1 MSNSIETTPKRISI
15 PKRISMSRR
24 KNYIKFMSSLPRLCS
39 PTICGTMNFLTRSQR
54 KKLQPQQQ
62 QNEEEVFEW
71 SIDQIALLDP
81 ADFSNELDEI
91 PLFNEIDKHDLDELY
106 KKENEEFF
114 DQQIIVPSPNKQIQ
128 QEEEVETEEELE
140 MSISSMKKSSDV
152 PFNSDIPFSSDLSFN
167 LLTTIPLGTPSRMT
181 VDQSP
186 ADISMSFDMSIQ
198 TPLNNNKPKRRFF
211 EYHSTPTQFK
221 QTDNDIGTRE
231 LETSLLSPIYPSQN

>member
-1 MSNSIETTPKRISI
+1 MSNSIETTPKRISM
-15 PKRISMSRR
+15 PKRISISRR

-54 KKLQPQQQ
+54 KKLRPQQ
-62 QNEEEVFEW
+62 QNENEVFEW

-81 ADFSNELDEI
+81 ADFSNQLDEI

-106 KKENEEFF
+106 EKENEQFF
-114 DQQIIVPSPNKQIQ
+114 NQPIIVPSPDKPIQKQQ
-128 QEEEVETEEELE
+128 VETEEELE
-140 MSISSMKKSSDV
+140 MSISSMKKPSDVLFNSDV
-152 PFNSDIPFSSDLSFN
+152 PFSSDISFN
-167 LLTTIPLGTPSRMT
+167 SLTTIPLGTPSRIT

-198 TPLNNNKPKRRFF
+198 TPLNNNKPKRFF
-211 EYHSTPTQFK
+211 EFHSTPTQFK